1 VSKVWTTTCHTCE
14 RGVSQSSKC
23 VVLRVWGVLCAHVR
37 CVCSVWGEKTCGNSK
52 NQWTRNPPRWL
63 CVRLCFRSRAR
74 VTVRSSVRHR
84 QEMADRRAQPTIYG
98 VTPLMDQ
105 IATAPSDSSLTL
117 IVATFLVGSRNT
129 HMSGSFGK
137 RQRSLESIIKGV
149 DDMVA
154 RSPGLCNPGVRLFV
168 IHDVETNVTSWRGA
182 TLVHFPPKVS
192 VPTDRRWALVL
203 RMLTERAWDCAFAV
217 DLADVNVLRV
227 PSCRALPP
235 RLYIGS
241 DGCSG
246 GIRKW
251 LRRKAIRTRL
261 NSSHSARYLAFLGDP
276 LTTILNAGVVGGPRS
291 AFEPALRAL
300 VGRFRRHWAV
310 HTNLEDGGDMIL
322 WNEVGLESDVV
333 TGYPLGPVNYPMYG
347 MFCGMHHSCRNA
359 SRANGICSLPERKHR
374 VHMWVNQTRGQYWF
388 GHKMRKSWLARQQFP
403 PCLLDLNI
411 YGQART
417 VAWKRYCACCRAGQ
431 MQNTCCAT
439 YCRADP
445 AQTVAV

>member
-1 VSKVWTTTCHTCE
+1 
-14 RGVSQSSKC
+14 
-23 VVLRVWGVLCAHVR
+23 
-37 CVCSVWGEKTCGNSK
+37 
-52 NQWTRNPPRWL
+52 
-63 CVRLCFRSRAR
+63 
-74 VTVRSSVRHR
+74 
-84 QEMADRRAQPTIYG
+84 MADRRALPPIYG
-98 VTPLMDQ
+98 VTPLMNQ
-105 IATAPSDSSLTL
+105 IAAAPSDSSLTL

-137 RQRSLESIIKGV
+137 RQRSLESITKGI

-154 RSPGLCNPGVRLFV
+154 RSPGLCSPGVRLFV

-203 RMLTERAWDCAFAV
+203 RMLTGRAWDCAFAV

-227 PSCRALPP
+227 PPCRALPP

-276 LTTILNAGVVGGPRS
+276 KTTILNAGVVGGPRS

-300 VGRFRRHWAV
+300 VHLFRRHWAV

-322 WNEVGLESDVV
+322 WNEVGLERDVV

-347 MFCGMHHSCRNA
+347 MFCGMHHSCKNA
-359 SRANGICSLPERKHR
+359 SRANGICSLAERKHR
-374 VHMWVNQTRGQYWF
+374 VHVWVNQTRGQYWF
-388 GHKMRKSWLARQQFP
+388 GHKMRKSWLARQHFP
-403 PCLLDLNI
+403 PCLLNLNV
-411 YGQART
+411 YGQARSA
-417 VAWKRYCACCRAGQ
+417 AWKRYCACCRADQ
-431 MQNTCCAT
+431 KQNICCAT
-439 YCRADP
+439 YCTAG
-445 AQTVAV
+445 

>member
-1 VSKVWTTTCHTCE
+1 MSALVGVA
-14 RGVSQSSKC
+14 RG
-23 VVLRVWGVLCAHVR
+23 
-37 CVCSVWGEKTCGNSK
+37 E
-52 NQWTRNPPRWL
+52 
-63 CVRLCFRSRAR
+63 
-74 VTVRSSVRHR
+74 
-84 QEMADRRAQPTIYG
+84 EMADRPNPTIYG
-98 VTPLMDQ
+98 VTPLMNQ

-137 RQRSLESIIKGV
+137 RQRSLESITKGV

-276 LTTILNAGVVGGPRS
+276 QTTILNAGVVGGPRS

-359 SRANGICSLPERKHR
+359 SRANGICSLAERKHR

-403 PCLLDLNI
+403 PCLLNLNV

-417 VAWKRYCACCRAGQ
+417 VSWKRYCACCRADQ
-431 MQNTCCAT
+431 KQNTCCAT
-439 YCRADP
+439 YCTADP
-445 AQTVAV
+445 IPAFGV